1 MASSLNLLDLREN
14 RAREPKS
21 SSHYSLRNLPC
32 HSCVNGNYRNDDS
45 DNDQSNIRNNSN
57 KSNSNSNSNDSDS
70 SNDRTSNLATK
81 PSSHDLVGLLCQG
94 ALLFFEVSDAG
105 ATALAEASPEHM

>member
-32 HSCVNGNYRNDDS
+32 HSCMNGKYSNENS
-45 DNDQSNIRNNSN
+45 DNSSNRNNSN
-57 KSNSNSNSNDSDS
+57 NCTGNKHCNHSEQ
-70 SNDRTSNLATK
+70 K
-81 PSSHDLVGLLCQG
+81 
-94 ALLFFEVSDAG
+94 
-105 ATALAEASPEHM
+105 